1 MTDILRKLGLG
12 TEGYENPLDENAEG
26 FVATGDESE
35 TASAA
40 ILEATRESAEVDAA
54 EQDAENIDEAVEDLE
69 DQAELGEVAVES
81 NQYTP
86 MVAEMQRIGVKSAL
100 SKIVGMPVA
109 KKVVDGNLLPA
120 RESFD
125 ADPNGA
131 GTLATESIKDTIREF
146 WAAIKA
152 QFKKVMDKIKDWF
165 NSTIAAAPRLKARA
179 AKIQKRAENTTGT
192 AKAKIKVSSASS
204 IHVNGALGDAAVSGF
219 GELLAKSKEVLTVA
233 KTEAADKASKGVL
246 DAVEKAAKAKT
257 TTKAENMLSGVKV
270 TDAIVA
276 FSGGTAPETTSTF
289 GGKDEISV
297 TATKE
302 LPGGVQLVTITG
314 KGDAKEIV
322 KRTRNAKVE
331 ARKKQ
336 PDLAGKEFPA
346 LTLPVIDK
354 LMDKVQ
360 EGCEVIIDYKKASN
374 KIDQYQNDIISAG
387 DKATGSIDKDIDSTT
402 QREIRTLIQAAV
414 GLFRRAIVFRKDV
427 AQLVLST
434 GGGFCTYAEA
444 SLSSYKEKQD

>member
-1 MTDILRKLGLG
+1 MSNILKKLGLG
-12 TEGYENPLDENAEG
+12 TEAYENPLDENAEG

-54 EQDAENIDEAVEDLE
+54 ESDAENIDDAVEDLE

-86 MVAEMQRIGVKSAL
+86 MVAEMQRIGLKSAL
-100 SKIVGMPVA
+100 SKVVGMPVA
-109 KKVVDGNLLPA
+109 KNVVDGALLPA

-125 ADPNGA
+125 ADANSA
-131 GTLATESIKDTIREF
+131 GTLATESIKETIREF

-179 AKIQKRAENTTGT
+179 AKIQKRAEGTTGT
-192 AKAKIKVSSASS
+192 PKAKIKVSSASV
-204 IHVNGALGDAAVSGF
+204 IHVNGALGDAAISAFQEVV
-219 GELLAKSKEVLTVA
+219 AKGKEILTVA
-233 KTEAADKASKGVL
+233 KADEADKTAKQVL

-257 TTKAENMLSGVKV
+257 TTKAESVLSGVKV
-270 TDAIVA
+270 DGALIN
-276 FSGGTAPETTSTF
+276 FSGGSVPDTASAL
-289 GGKDEISV
+289 GSKDEVSV

-302 LPGGVQLVTITG
+302 LSGGVQLVTVLG
-314 KGDAKEIV
+314 KGDKKDV
-322 KRTRNAKVE
+322 LRRTRNAKVE

-336 PDLAGKEFPA
+336 PEVAGKEFPA
-346 LTLPVIDK
+346 LSLSVIDK
-354 LMDKVQ
+354 VMDKVQ

-402 QREIRTLIQAAV
+402 QREIRTLIQGAV

-427 AQLVLST
+427 AQLILSA
-434 GGGFCTYAEA
+434 GGGICTYAES